1 MQSIFL
7 KNYLRQKHLEVLEKK
22 LEKIFIGA
30 VIVMGVVL
38 ITLAIF

>member
-7 KNYLRQKHLEVLEKK
+7 KNYLRQKHLEALEKK